1 MLLVQDAAITPT
13 LGTPPCC
20 VLTGPL
26 LTGTVL
32 WFGSQTPPAGIF
44 AAVSCTAGA
53 QRRA

>member
-13 LGTPPCC
+13 LGTPPCR
-20 VLTGPL
+20 V

-44 AAVSCTAGA
+44 AAVSCAAGA